1 MASRLSTIRA
11 AIEVHVATAFSSP
24 AITITNEPIQL
35 GSLDKSA
42 FPHAMIL
49 FAEEEPERLEFKQ
62 ERRRVVGSIEIA
74 VLTTAGDTAEATREM
89 VDLNMEALRDA
100 IFADPDLSSTVDDV
114 SCDAA
119 VTFSGTEDTFVYG
132 TIDIRAEEVY

>member
-1 MASRLSTIRA
+1 MKLIRT
-11 AIEVHVATAFSSP
+11 AIETHVATAFSG
-24 AITITNEPIQL
+24 ITITNEPIQL
-35 GSLDKSA
+35 GSLSKDQ

-62 ERRRVVGSIEIA
+62 ERRRIIGSIEVAI
-74 VLTTAGDTAEATREM
+74 LTTAGDTAEATRET
-89 VDLNMEALRDA
+89 VDNNMETLRDA
-100 IFADPDLSSTVDDV
+100 IFADPDLSDTVDDV

-132 TIDIRAEEVY
+132 TIDIRAEEVF

>member
-1 MASRLSTIRA
+1 MPSRLSTIRA
-11 AIEVHVATAFSSP
+11 AIETHVATAFSG
-24 AITITNEPIQL
+24 ITITNEPIQL
-35 GSLDKSA
+35 GALDNSQ

-49 FAEEEPERLEFKQ
+49 FAEDEPERLEFKQ

-74 VLTTAGDTAEATREM
+74 VLTTAGDTAEATRET

-100 IFADPDLSSTVDDV
+100 IFADPDLTQTVDDV

-132 TIDIRAEEVY
+132 TIDIRAEEVF